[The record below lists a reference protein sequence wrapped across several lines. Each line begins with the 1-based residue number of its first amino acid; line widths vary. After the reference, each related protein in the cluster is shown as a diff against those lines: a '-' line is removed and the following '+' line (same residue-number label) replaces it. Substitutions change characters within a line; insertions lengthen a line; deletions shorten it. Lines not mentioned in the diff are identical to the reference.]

1 MRGVARPTGASPP
14 ISATLQLR
22 VFLRAP
28 PRFSCCSRGSACSDA
43 GARARPLVVLEAREC
58 HAVRLEEGR
67 PEVAFAGWAPSVDLR
82 ASGEGWDVGTLF
94 ALRGS
99 RDVILR
105 DLALP
110 G

>member
-28 PRFSCCSRGSACSDA
+28 PRFSCWPRGSACSDA

-58 HAVRLEEGR
+58 HGVPLDEGR
-67 PEVAFAGWAPSVDLR
+67 SEVAFAGRAPSVDFR
-82 ASGEGWDVGTLF
+82 ASPEGWDVAALF
-94 ALRGS
+94 SLRGS

-105 DLALP
+105 DLALL
-110 G
+110 